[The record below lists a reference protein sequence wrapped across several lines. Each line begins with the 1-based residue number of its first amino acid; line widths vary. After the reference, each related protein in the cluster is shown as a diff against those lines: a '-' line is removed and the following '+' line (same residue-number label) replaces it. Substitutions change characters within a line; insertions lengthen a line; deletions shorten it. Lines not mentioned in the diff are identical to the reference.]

1 MAEHEQDRNH
11 KHGQKGEEHSHTEH
25 HRMMI
30 RDFRLRFFIS
40 TAVTVPILV
49 FSPTIQAIFGYSLGF
64 SGRLYLLFALSSFIF
79 FYGGWPFLSG
89 ARDELKEK
97 SPGMM
102 TLIALAIIVAYGY
115 SAAVVFGLEGSVF
128 FWELATLIDVML
140 LGHWIEMRSV
150 LSASSA
156 LEELAKLLPDTA
168 HRKKDG
174 EVEDIPIKNI
184 EKGDLLLIKP
194 GEKIPADGI
203 IKNGHSSVNESM
215 ITGEARPV
223 EKKEDD
229 EVVGGSINGEASL
242 EIEVQ
247 KTGEDSY
254 LSQVITMVRNSQQS
268 KSKTQALSDKAA
280 FWLTL
285 IAISAGIITL
295 TAWLLG
301 GRDLQFSIER
311 MATVMV
317 ITCPHALGLAIPLV
331 VAVST
336 SKSAKHGLL
345 IRNRTAFENAR
356 NITTLLF
363 DKTGTLTEGSF
374 SVQTVESFSD
384 DYDEHKIIQTAASL
398 EQHSEHPIAA
408 GIVSKAAELD
418 LKLLSIKDFQAIK
431 GKGVSAEIDGTAVK
445 LVSAGYLHEKN
456 INIPHSADK
465 KEQKSVST
473 VFLVIEDRA
482 VARIGLSDAVR
493 PESKDAVS
501 TLQNDGIRCLMITGD
516 NEETAREIAEQLGM
530 DGYFAEVLPDR
541 KQKKVEELQE
551 QGEFVAMTGDG
562 INDAP
567 ALAKADIGIAVGSG
581 TDVAAETADIILVNS
596 NPKDVSSLI
605 LFGKA
610 TYRKMVQNLFWAT
623 GYNVVAIPL
632 AAGALFW
639 AGILISP
646 AIGAL
651 LMSLSTVIVAVNAR
665 FLSIEKSR

>member
-1 MAEHEQDRNH
+1 MPENRQDPETEHEQSGGQHGRN
-11 KHGQKGEEHSHTEH
+11 EH

-40 TAVTVPILV
+40 AAITVPVLV
-49 FSPTIQAIFGYSLGF
+49 FSPTIQSIFGYNFSF
-64 SGRLYLLFALSSFIF
+64 SGQLYILFGLSSFIF
-79 FYGGWPFLSG
+79 IYGGRPFLRG
-89 ARDELKEK
+89 AADELKEK

-102 TLIALAIIVAYGY
+102 TLISLAIIVAYGY
-115 SAAVVFGLEGSVF
+115 SGAVVFGVEGSVF

-168 HRKKDG
+168 HRKQGD
-174 EVEDIPIKNI
+174 EVVDIPLKKINKEDI
-184 EKGDLLLIKP
+184 LLIRP

-203 IKNGHSSVNESM
+203 IKEGHSSVNESM
-215 ITGEARPV
+215 ITGEAKPV
-223 EKKEDD
+223 EKENGD
-229 EVVGGSINGEASL
+229 EVVGGSINGEGSL
-242 EIEVQ
+242 EIEVK

-285 IAISAGIITL
+285 IAVSAGVITL
-295 TAWLLG
+295 TAWLLF

-356 NITTLLF
+356 KISTLLF

-374 SVQTVESFSD
+374 SVQSVKSFSD
-384 DYDEHKIIQTAASL
+384 DYDENKIIQTAASL

-408 GIVSKAAELD
+408 GIVARAAELEIE
-418 LKLLSIKDFQAIK
+418 LLSIDNFQAIK
-431 GKGVSAEIDGTAVK
+431 GKGVSAEINGNSVK
-445 LVSAGYLHEKN
+445 LVSAGYLRENDIKD
-456 INIPHSADK
+456 PK
-465 KEQKSVST
+465 TGEQNESESVSS
-473 VFLVIEDRA
+473 VFLVIGENA

-493 PESKDAVS
+493 PESREAVS
-501 TLQNDGIRCLMITGD
+501 TLQKDGIRCLMITGD
-516 NEETAREIAEQLGM
+516 NEGTAREIAEQLGM

-541 KQKKVEELQE
+541 KQEKVEELQK

-567 ALAKADIGIAVGSG
+567 ALAKADIGIAIGSG

-623 GYNVVAIPL
+623 GYNVIAIPL
-632 AAGALFW
+632 AAGTLFW

-646 AIGAL
+646 AAGAL

-665 FLSIEKSR
+665 FLSIE